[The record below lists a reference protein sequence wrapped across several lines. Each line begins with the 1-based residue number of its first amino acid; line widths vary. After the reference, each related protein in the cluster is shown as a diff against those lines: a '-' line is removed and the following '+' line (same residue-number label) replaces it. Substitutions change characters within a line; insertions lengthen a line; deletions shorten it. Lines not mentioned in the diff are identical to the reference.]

1 MKKIIILSICCLMSF
16 MGLQAENNFKFQI
29 KGPLKKYN
37 TIRVINQSN
46 YENISCTIFLLK
58 QEGEKMVVAST
69 LATCALKLKG
79 DTDTKEYVKVN
90 QDEWIG
96 VKLDDKMENTTVSI
110 DYKNYPFVNM
120 VELTI
125 LDESAPASGVEF

>member
-1 MKKIIILSICCLMSF
+1 MSF